1 MKKLI
6 KLSFVVALTIFA
18 NFAIAQKSA
27 EEKTKMVVSK
37 LNEKLA
43 LSEDQQQKIS
53 TVFTSHFNTV
63 KELRKQFKSGD
74 KGQAKIKIKEQWKKT
89 DELVTAVLTDVQRPK
104 YQDAKKELRNKMQNR
119 KNKSGKGGKQL
130 SKDEENILDDDAY

>member
-6 KLSFVVALTIFA
+6 KLSFVVALTFFA

-43 LSEDQQQKIS
+43 LNEEQQQKIS

-63 KELRKQFKSGD
+63 KEIRKQFKSGD
-74 KGQAKIKIKEQWKKT
+74 KEQAKIKIKEQWKKT
-89 DELVTAVLTDVQRPK
+89 DEQVIATLNETQRAN
-104 YQDAKKELRNKMQNR
+104 YLDAKKDIRKKMQGR
-119 KNKSGKGGKQL
+119 TKGGKNKKQL
-130 SKDEENILDDDAY
+130 SKEDENLLDDEAF